1 MQPAARGDPLV
12 AVTVVVVKR
21 RRARIG
27 IDLCGDAHTPP
38 TVTASANARF
48 LAEDIVYVI
57 NGRPAR
63 GARATARRIWRKAH
77 LSITVLRACARARG
91 GDGFVDAAALPR

>member
-1 MQPAARGDPLV
+1 MQPAARGDSLL

-38 TVTASANARF
+38 TVTASADARF
-48 LAEDIVYVI
+48 F
-57 NGRPAR
+57 
-63 GARATARRIWRKAH
+63 W
-77 LSITVLRACARARG
+77 
-91 GDGFVDAAALPR
+91 PRTSST